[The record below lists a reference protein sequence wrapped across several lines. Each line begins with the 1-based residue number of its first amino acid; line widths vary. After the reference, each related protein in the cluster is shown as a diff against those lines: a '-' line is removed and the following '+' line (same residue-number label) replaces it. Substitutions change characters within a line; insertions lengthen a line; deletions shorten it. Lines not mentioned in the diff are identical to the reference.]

1 MALLGRR
8 EEQDVSLYFHLYVT
22 LSVTAHRIL
31 LRPCEGVDS
40 DKVAVIASGPD
51 LDCDKVASSG
61 EELAKAFY
69 EISGRTDVQFGEVI
83 SLSVFR

>member
-1 MALLGRR
+1 ML
-8 EEQDVSLYFHLYVT
+8 
-22 LSVTAHRIL
+22 TARRIL

-51 LDCDKVASSG
+51 LDYDEVASSG